1 MNYTQLQT
9 EYKMRLTDRILTF
22 WLKYGMDA
30 ENGGI
35 YTALDRDGSLL
46 DSDKSVWFQGRALWS
61 FASAYTGVEANEAYL
76 TACESL
82 VQFIEAHCFDTDG
95 RMFFRV
101 TKDGRPVIKRLR
113 YFFSETFA
121 VLGMA
126 AYSRALQKA
135 GQTSAAEKWRTRAYR
150 IFQDI
155 LRIRDTPG
163 ILIPKFNPDTA
174 PSRGFGVPMILLNTA
189 QELRKAY
196 PEKEAELT
204 SFIDGLLTE
213 IQTYFIRP
221 DLETVLEQCDPDGR
235 FQEEHFEGR
244 LLNPGHAIE
253 GSWFIMNEAR
263 HRNNDKELLKLG
275 TQMLDWMWK
284 RGWDSEYGGIIY
296 FRDALGKSATEYWHD
311 MKFWW
316 PQTEAIIAN
325 LMAYVL
331 TGEKKYEGHF
341 AVAHEYAHKLFPDD
355 EYGEWYGYFHRD
367 GRLSTPLKGN
377 MYKGPFHI
385 PRMYIVCY
393 ELFDLLAG

>member
-204 SFIDGLLTE
+204 AFIDGLLTE

-221 DLETVLEQCDPDGR
+221 DLETVLEQCDPHGR

-275 TQMLDWMWK
+275 TRMLDWMWK

-341 AVAHEYAHKLFPDD
+341 AVAHEYTHKLFPDD

-393 ELFDLLAG
+393 ELFGLLAG